1 MCLFLPSSLAVLE
14 FNQKLQKIDLFRF
27 EYSIVFQI
35 FPEKSETSG
44 SQPEWAHFL
53 SNFFVDYLREK
64 QNIIAENI
72 SLLGLEI
79 D

>member
-44 SQPEWAHFL
+44 SQPE
-53 SNFFVDYLREK
+53 
-64 QNIIAENI
+64 
-72 SLLGLEI
+72 
-79 D
+79 